1 MGLNQNSAIVS
12 FISKNES
19 SSSETRLYMMG
30 VETGLNMV
38 FNNLELLEEKL
49 EYDIK
54 ELEHEVKK
62 LDLQEHYK

>member
-62 LDLQEHYK
+62 LDL